1 MINILPKGDT
11 RQALRIR
18 RTLMAVASY
27 LFIAAGCYLGAH
39 LGYARDLGPGMVLII
54 TAWVLGI
61 HLVILTLM
69 YTGLNERF
77 RDPSLTLFQIL
88 CGIMTI
94 TLIAYHMVDRIRGT
108 ASVLYILAFMFGTFR
123 LRLKDLLVLTV
134 ITGGLYA
141 GAMALLHF
149 SEPGAVD
156 PRLEIMRWVILM
168 MSLVWVSSMADYIS
182 KLRRRIT
189 RLATHDA
196 LTGVLSRRE
205 IFEVLNRE
213 KAFSDRAGTPF
224 SLCMLD
230 LDNFKHLNDTYGHQ
244 AGDTV
249 LSAFAEV
256 LKHNTR
262 ATDYVGRYGGEEFMV
277 VFSNFQCEDS
287 DSSSTQRLL
296 AATRSLDF
304 SDISPDL
311 RITTSIGIAAYQPG
325 ESPDDLVARAD
336 AALYE
341 AKENGKDRAVF
352 KGPGPR

>member
-1 MINILPKGDT
+1 MISVFQKGDT

-27 LFIAAGCYLGAH
+27 LFIGAGCYLGVH
-39 LGYARDLGPGMVLII
+39 LGYARDLELSVILII
-54 TAWVLGI
+54 TTGVSGI
-61 HLVILTLM
+61 YLIILTMM
-69 YTGLNERF
+69 YKGINERF

-88 CGIMTI
+88 CGIMFI
-94 TLIAYHMVDRIRGT
+94 TLIAYYMVDRIRGT

-123 LRLKDLLVLTV
+123 LRLKDLLVLTG

-141 GAMALLHF
+141 GAMALLH
-149 SEPGAVD
+149 SSDPGAVD
-156 PRLEIMRWVILM
+156 PQLEVMRWVILM
-168 MSLVWVSSMADYIS
+168 MALVWVSYMANYIS
-182 KLRRRIT
+182 KLRRHIT

-205 IFEVLNRE
+205 IFEVLGRE

-230 LDNFKHLNDTYGHQ
+230 LDDFKQMNDTYGHQ
-244 AGDTV
+244 AGDAV
-249 LSAFAEV
+249 LQSFARA
-256 LKHNTR
+256 LKDNTR

-277 VFSNFQCEDS
+277 VFSNFQCLDS
-287 DSSSTQRLL
+287 RASGVQRLL
-296 AATRSLDF
+296 AATRNICLP
-304 SDISPDL
+304 DISPDL

-325 ESPDDLVARAD
+325 ESPDALLARAD

-352 KGPGPR
+352 KEPGTD